1 MTQMKLTKPAMAFVA
16 ALIIAIPLTAG
27 AIVWAV

>member
-1 MTQMKLTKPAMAFVA
+1 MKLTKPAMAFIA
-16 ALIIAIPLTAG
+16 ALIIAIPATVG